1 MRIPYFIRFKDF
13 TTIENTDCVFLDD
26 VNSNVIKR
34 VNVVDFA
41 EGLAP
46 IIEPYLTK
54 DRGSFFDTTT
64 QTVTSGGIAAMKFNS
79 VDTDA
84 TSGVSVEPD
93 PSNRKNKIT
102 VSKTGVYNIMF
113 SAQLERTSGGTSKQ
127 VVVWMRKNG
136 VDMANTATH
145 VAVQANANYLVIAW
159 NFFVQLDAGE
169 YCQLMWTQDD
179 DIEIKYEAPNTTVP
193 YPATP
198 SIILTVNEV

>member
-1 MRIPYFIRFKDF
+1 MEIPYFIRYKDF
-13 TTIENTDCVFLDD
+13 TTIENTDCVYLDD
-26 VNSNVIKR
+26 INSNVIKR
-34 VNVVDFA
+34 VNVIDFA

-54 DRGSFFDTTT
+54 DRGSFYDTTT
-64 QTVTSGGIAAMKFNS
+64 QTLTSGSIEAMKFNS

-113 SAQLERTSGGTSKQ
+113 SAQLERLSGGTSKQ
-127 VVVWMRKNG
+127 VVVWLRKNG
-136 VDMANTATH
+136 TDVPNSATH

-159 NFFVQLDAGE
+159 NFFVKLNAGE
-169 YCQLMWTQDD
+169 YCQIMWTQDD
-179 DIEIKYEAPNTTVP
+179 AIEIKYEAPNTTVP

-198 SIILTVNEV
+198 SIILTVTEV

>member
-26 VNSNVIKR
+26 VNSDVIKR
-34 VNVVDFA
+34 VNVLDFA

-46 IIEPYLTK
+46 IIEPYQTK
-54 DRGSFFDTTT
+54 DRGSFYDTTT

-84 TSGVSVEPD
+84 TSGVSVEED

-113 SAQLERTSGGTSKQ
+113 SAQLERLSGGSSKQ

-136 VDMANTATH
+136 VDMPNTATH
-145 VAVQANANYLVIAW
+145 IAVQANANYLVAAW

-179 DIEIKYEAPNTTVP
+179 AIEIKYEAANTTVP

>member
-1 MRIPYFIRFKDF
+1 MKIPYFIRYKDF

-41 EGLAP
+41 EELAP

-54 DRGSFFDTTT
+54 DRGSFYDTTT
-64 QTVTSGGIAAMKFNS
+64 QTVASGGIAAMKFNS

-102 VSKTGVYNIMF
+102 VSKTGVYNVMF
-113 SAQLERTSGGTSKQ
+113 SAQIFRESGGSSKQ
-127 VVVWMRKNG
+127 VIIWLRKNG
-136 VDMANTATH
+136 VDVPASATH
-145 VAVQANANYLVIAW
+145 VAVQSNARYLVAAW
-159 NFFVQLDAGE
+159 NFFIQLDAGE
-169 YCQLMWTQDD
+169 YCQIMWTQDN
-179 DIEIKYEAPNTTVP
+179 DITLQYEAANTTIP
-193 YPATP
+193 YPSVP

>member
-26 VNSNVIKR
+26 VNSDVIKR
-34 VNVVDFA
+34 VNVLDFA

-54 DRGSFFDTTT
+54 DRGSFYDTTT

-84 TSGVSVEPD
+84 TSGVSVEED

-113 SAQLERTSGGTSKQ
+113 SAQLERLSGGSSKQ
-127 VVVWMRKNG
+127 VVIWMRKNG
-136 VDMANTATH
+136 IDMPNTATH
-145 VAVQANANYLVIAW
+145 VAVQSNASYLVAAW

-169 YCQLMWTQDD
+169 YCQIMWTQDD

>member
-1 MRIPYFIRFKDF
+1 MEIPYFIRYKDF
-13 TTIENTDCVFLDD
+13 TTIESTDCIYLDD
-26 VNSNVIKR
+26 INSDVIKR
-34 VNVVDFA
+34 VNVIDFA

-54 DRGSFFDTTT
+54 DRGSFYDTTT
-64 QTVTSGGIAAMKFNS
+64 QTLTSGSIEAMKFNS

-113 SAQLERTSGGTSKQ
+113 SAQLERLVGGVSKQ
-127 VVVWMRKNG
+127 VVVWLRKNG
-136 VDMANTATH
+136 TDVPNSATH

-159 NFFVQLDAGE
+159 NFFVKLNAGE
-169 YCQLMWTQDD
+169 YCQIMWTQDD
-179 DIEIKYEAPNTTVP
+179 AIEIKYEAPNTIVP

-198 SIILTVNEV
+198 SIILTVNEI

>member
-34 VNVVDFA
+34 VNVLDFA
-41 EGLAP
+41 EELAP

-54 DRGSFFDTTT
+54 DRGSFYDTTT
-64 QTVTSGGIAAMKFNS
+64 QTVAIDGIAAMKFNS

-84 TSGVSVEPD
+84 TSGVSVEED

-113 SAQLERTSGGTSKQ
+113 SAQLERLSGGSTKQ
-127 VVVWMRKNG
+127 VVIWMRKNG
-136 VDMANTATH
+136 VDMPNTATH
-145 VAVQANANYLVIAW
+145 LTVQANATYLVAAW

-169 YCQLMWTQDD
+169 YCQIMWTQNN
-179 DIEIKYEAPNTTVP
+179 DIEIKYEAANVTIP